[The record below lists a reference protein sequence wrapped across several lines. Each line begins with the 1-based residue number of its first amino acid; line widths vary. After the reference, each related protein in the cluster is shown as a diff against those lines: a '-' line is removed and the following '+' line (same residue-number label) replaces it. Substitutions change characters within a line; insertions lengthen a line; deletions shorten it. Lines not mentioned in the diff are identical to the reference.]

1 MKQRTKSDCVIAA
14 LAIATGRSYREVKS
28 TFGRLRGGLEYH
40 EIRWILSEFGTW
52 RETRPRKLL
61 GLESWLRRHRSG
73 RYVVI
78 LKSGVIDDYH
88 AIAAVDGRLIGEYAD
103 DWPVGLYFHL
113 TS

>member
-14 LAIATGRSYREVKS
+14 LANARGVPYTKVKKV
-28 TFGRLRGGLEYH
+28 FGSLRGGMDLH
-40 EIRWILSEFGTW
+40 EVRWILSEFGTW
-52 RETRPRKLL
+52 RGTRPKKLL
-61 GLESWLRRHRSG
+61 DLDRWLRRHRTG

-88 AIAAVDGRLIGEYAD
+88 AIAAVDGTLVGEYAEC
-103 DWPVGLYFHL
+103 WPVALYFRL